1 MKPGEKFNNC
11 VVIDVNKENGKGII
25 CSEFPMYWNQS
36 LKYAGGASYKK
47 AQKDIIKFNDNNFS
61 DWRLPTQNELEL
73 MFKLKKKIKTFTS
86 GFHMSCELD
95 GDTKVFGTA
104 LDTGR
109 QSSTTL
115 TNECYIHPVREFDL

>member
-1 MKPGEKFNNC
+1 MLTPIKPKIQL
-11 VVIDVNKENGKGII
+11 VDHSSPRTLV
-25 CSEFPMYWNQS
+25 
-36 LKYAGGASYKK
+36 K